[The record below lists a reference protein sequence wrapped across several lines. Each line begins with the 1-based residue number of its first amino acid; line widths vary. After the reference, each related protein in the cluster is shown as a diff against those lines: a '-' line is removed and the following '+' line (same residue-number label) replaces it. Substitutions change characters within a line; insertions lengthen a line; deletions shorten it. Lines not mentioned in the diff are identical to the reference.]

1 MQRKFANNKVVKDTT
16 LTHVPCTTPK
26 FSWNVLGHCRK
37 GTDRPPL
44 NMAAVQTDPP
54 HEREMHEHE
63 HEPPLN
69 NERASVLSK
78 PQQDSEKKVW
88 TGVYSY
94 LFQAQIISKQD
105 DERYED
111 HYSALAHL
119 AAQLLHFASLDL
131 PNSERD

>member
-63 HEPPLN
+63 PPLN

-105 DERYED
+105 DVRTYD
-111 HYSALAHL
+111 TRTTTQQHSLDHL
-119 AAQLLHFASLDL
+119 AAASLHFAR
-131 PNSERD
+131 PT